1 MQERGKFIVIEGI
14 DGSGKSSHART
25 LTEQITEY
33 RAGRGLPSC
42 LYERE
47 PSEDDPAGR
56 LVRASLTKQIQL
68 QPETLAY
75 LNVASRIEHVHRLG
89 ELLNAGHC
97 VVCDRFYPSN
107 MAYNQT
113 PSLSFSDIYDL
124 NRVCLDALRPD
135 AIVFMSISVE
145 ESKRRRQADTS
156 RSAEEL
162 FETDA
167 IQTAVHDRF
176 LKVFDF
182 LRDKETVLFVDA
194 EADFD
199 TVQERLWNAVRPVLE

>member
-14 DGSGKSSHART
+14 DGSGKSSHARA
-25 LTEQITEY
+25 LAEQITKQQ
-33 RAGRGLPSC
+33 ADSGRPSC

-47 PSEDDPAGR
+47 PSEDDPAGK

-75 LNVASRIEHVHRLG
+75 LNVASRIEHVRRLR
-89 ELLNAGHC
+89 EFLDAGHC
-97 VVCDRFYPSN
+97 VVRDRFYPSN

-113 PSLSFSDIYDL
+113 PSLSLSEIYDL
-124 NRVCLDALRPD
+124 NRVCLDMLRPD

-145 ESKRRRQADTS
+145 ESKRRRKADKK

-167 IQTAVHDRF
+167 FQCAVHDRF
-176 LKVFDF
+176 LSVFDF
-182 LRDKETVLFVDA
+182 LKDKETILFVDA

-199 TVQERLWNAVRPVLE
+199 TVQARLWEAVRPILD